1 MNNDEKNRLAS
12 IVLAPYIQ
20 KAYALISISRKTG
33 GNQFRHAMAT
43 MSILIDYHYI
53 DSVLLKAA
61 ILHDLLEDFHEAR
74 EENIREIQDEDVEEV
89 IRLVK
94 EVTRHFPESKR
105 EFYER
110 LLHQGSKKAKILKCA
125 DVISNLTDL
134 HIDNISLN
142 KIKTNLNLYEKFILP
157 MALQVNHNMHL
168 EIEDLIQSRRLY
180 VKSYHKDWF
189 STLLKRNA

>member
-1 MNNDEKNRLAS
+1 MNNDEKNKLAS

-20 KAYALISISRKTG
+20 KAYALIGIHRETG

-53 DSVLLKAA
+53 DSVLLKAG

-74 EENIREIQDEDVEEV
+74 EENIREIQDEDVENV
-89 IRLVK
+89 IKLVK
-94 EVTRHFPESKR
+94 EVTRNPHETKR

-110 LLHQGSKKAKILKCA
+110 LLHHGSEKAKILKCA

-134 HIDNISLN
+134 HIDNISSN
-142 KIKTNLNLYEKFILP
+142 KIKTNLDLYEEIILP
-157 MALQVNHNMHL
+157 MAWEVNKNMHY
-168 EIEDLIQSRRLY
+168 EIEDLIHSRRIY
-180 VKSYHKDWF
+180 VKSYHKDWLT
-189 STLLKRNA
+189 SLLKKNI